1 MRGGGAT
8 GNPGWGG
15 EPETETDK
23 TGKRKTEN
31 GERKT
36 ENGKRRTKTEN
47 GKRRTEN
54 GKRKTEIE
62 EIEEIAWR
70 GE

>member
-36 ENGKRRTKTEN
+36 ENGKRRT
-47 GKRRTEN
+47 EN

>member
-23 TGKRKTEN
+23 TGKRKP
-31 GERKT
+31 
-36 ENGKRRTKTEN
+36 ENGKRKTEN